1 MCWISLISCATTNAD
16 GGFNMWWAVAALAGT
31 KLLGAGAQIEVAKA
45 RNKAVIQ
52 QTAKQLNDIALQRAQ
67 SRDRTEVA
75 LFNVQQQKLQAQSQV
90 GLQAAASGTMGASVK
105 DAVATVNTVADRQI
119 SGIRAQQ
126 ATQEEGYRMMVD
138 KAVDSGLANMD
149 LESGYDK
156 MFNAA
161 LGFGGQLLGQYI
173 GNELSKST
181 PDSTDTA
188 PEPAADNSFLYDLW
202 GSKGNSKVHTW

>member
-1 MCWISLISCATTNAD
+1 MCWIYLISCATTNAD
-16 GGFNMWWAVAALAGT
+16 GGFNMWWAVAALAGS
-31 KLLGAGAQIEVAKA
+31 KLLGVGAQIEVAKA

-75 LFNVQQQKLQAQSQV
+75 LFNVQQQKLQARSQV
-90 GLQAAASGTMGASVK
+90 ELQAAASGTMGASVK
-105 DAVATVNTVADRQI
+105 DAVATVNTVADRQL
-119 SGIRAQQ
+119 SGIRSQQ

-181 PDSTDTA
+181 PDSTDTSS
-188 PEPAADNSFLYDLW
+188 EPTADNSFLYDLW
-202 GSKGNSKVHTW
+202 GSKGSSKVHTW

>member
-1 MCWISLISCATTNAD
+1 MA
-16 GGFNMWWAVAALAGT
+16 MWWAVAALAGS
-31 KLLGAGAQIEVAKA
+31 KLLGAGAQIEVSKA

-75 LFNVQQQKLQAQSQV
+75 LFNIQQQKLQAQSQV

-105 DAVATVNTVADRQI
+105 DAVATVSTVADRQE
-119 SGIRAQQ
+119 SSIRAQQ
-126 ATQEEGYRMMVD
+126 TTQEEGYRMMVD

-161 LGFGGQLLGQYI
+161 LSFSGQLLGQYV
-173 GNELSKST
+173 GGKLSESGSSEGSSKGSSEGGTATKS
-181 PDSTDTA
+181 A
-188 PEPAADNSFLYDLW
+188 GAAYDLW

>member
-1 MCWISLISCATTNAD
+1 MS
-16 GGFNMWWAVAALAGT
+16 MWWAAAALAGS
-31 KLLGAGAQIEVAKA
+31 KLLGAGAQIEVSKA

-75 LFNVQQQKLQAQSQV
+75 LFNIQQQKLQAQSQV

-105 DAVATVNTVADRQI
+105 DAVATVNTVADRQV
-119 SGIRAQQ
+119 SGIRSQQ

-181 PDSTDTA
+181 PDSTDTSS
-188 PEPAADNSFLYDLW
+188 EPTADNSFLYDLW
-202 GSKGNSKVHTW
+202 GSKGSSKVHTW

>member
-1 MCWISLISCATTNAD
+1 MS
-16 GGFNMWWAVAALAGT
+16 MWWAAAALAGS
-31 KLLGAGAQIEVAKA
+31 KLLGAGAQIEVSKA

-75 LFNVQQQKLQAQSQV
+75 LFNIQQQKLQAQSQV

-105 DAVATVNTVADRQI
+105 DAVATVNTVADRQV
-119 SGIRAQQ
+119 SGIRSQQ

>member
-1 MCWISLISCATTNAD
+1 MA
-16 GGFNMWWAVAALAGT
+16 MWWAVAALAGS
-31 KLLGAGAQIEVAKA
+31 KLLGAGAQIEVSKA

-75 LFNVQQQKLQAQSQV
+75 LFNIQQQKLQAQSQI
-90 GLQAAASGTMGASVK
+90 GLQVAASGTMGASVK
-105 DAVATVNTVADRQI
+105 DAVATVSTVADRQE

-156 MFNAA
+156 MFNTA
-161 LGFGGQLLGQYI
+161 LGFGGQMLGQYV
-173 GNELSKST
+173 GNELSKS
-181 PDSTDTA
+181 A
-188 PEPAADNSFLYDLW
+188 PESSGTATEPKADNSFLYDLW

>member
-1 MCWISLISCATTNAD
+1 
-16 GGFNMWWAVAALAGT
+16 MWWMVAAMAA
-31 KLLGAGAQIEVAKA
+31 KAVLGAGAQVEVSKA

-105 DAVATVNTVADRQI
+105 DAVTTVNTVADRQS

-126 ATQEEGYRMMVD
+126 ATQEDGYRMMVD
-138 KAVDSGLANMD
+138 KAVDSGLDNMD
-149 LESGYDK
+149 MEDPYDN
-156 MFNAA
+156 MFNS
-161 LGFGGQLLGQYI
+161 LLGVGASAMGQYA
-173 GNELSKST
+173 GNAASS
-181 PDSTDTA
+181 SDTSSSA
-188 PEPAADNSFLYDLW
+188 TTSGAASSGTATQSMGASYDLW
-202 GSKGNSKVHTW
+202 GSKGSSRVHTW